1 MRTLVEDFNREEL
14 FHHYNS
20 KENPFSYVTIKLDIT
35 NIYKSCKTYYASI
48 AYFLLLAANEIDNF
62 KYRYEN
68 GKFYKYDK
76 LRANFTEMYEDKNIG
91 FFSCELKNNYYEYL
105 NEYNR
110 IREKFL
116 RKEAI
121 EEVKDDGEIWFSCE
135 PWFSATSIVTPF
147 SKDIT
152 IPQFTWDKFVFEDD
166 KCYTNLTIMT
176 HHGFIDGYYIGLF
189 IEKLNNI
196 IENIDKYL

>member
-1 MRTLVEDFNREEL
+1 MRTLIENLDREEL
-14 FHHYNS
+14 FHHYND

-35 NIYKSCKTYYASI
+35 NIYKNCKTYYASI
-48 AYFLLLAANEIDNF
+48 AYFLLLAANQIDNF

-91 FFSCELKNNYYEYL
+91 FFSLDFKENYYEYL
-105 NEYNR
+105 DEYKK

-116 RKEAI
+116 KKEEM
-121 EEVKDDGEIWFSCE
+121 EEAKDDGEIWFACE
-135 PWFSATSIVTPF
+135 PWFSATSIVKPF

-152 IPQFTWDKFVFEDD
+152 IPQFIWDKFVFEGD
-166 KCYTNLTIMT
+166 KCYTNLTIMI

-189 IEKLNNI
+189 IEKLNDI